1 MVIITGLMHL
11 ILSFFFLSVS
21 VYIEIFF
28 FNLYTRTHTQENY
41 VKS

>member
-11 ILSFFFLSVS
+11 ILSFFLSVS
-21 VYIEIFF
+21 VYITIFF